1 MTAAQG
7 SRFVRH
13 AEQGADEI
21 LERTGDL
28 DQEIGLILQ
37 RQLVRL
43 GARRHEPRMGLDIGV
58 LQPGHEGGIEAGKT
72 LAVVEIVEAQ
82 AVAERKRSHCRNI
95 RMRRRVNC
103 SYANRLAK
111 PIAERKARVVRDINA

>member
-1 MTAAQG
+1 MQA
-7 SRFVRH
+7 
-13 AEQGADEI
+13 
-21 LERTGDL
+21 
-28 DQEIGLILQ
+28 
-37 RQLVRL
+37 
-43 GARRHEPRMGLDIGV
+43 GV
-58 LQPGHEGGIEAGKT
+58 NALQPANERRIEAGQS

-95 RMRRRVNC
+95 QMRRGVNC